1 MPYVAKLRREDPFRP
16 EDARE
21 VEAACRRV
29 AAASEFMV
37 LAGWREDSGYRVYHF
52 TTWAKAR
59 AMQHWIDRSGIA
71 HRPMPKLGLTAEEV
85 AERKRQALAW
95 GLRTGAAR
103 PIMDAYRRA
112 RCAGDAEL
120 TAFNAALIAKAMGR
134 PTDGLQVTVRTLL
147 EWARA
152 RLPISSDGSH
162 GARAQMTG
170 RALTVRP
177 VLAAPSVP
185 DATLPRFHR

>member
-1 MPYVAKLRREDPFRP
+1 MGRRKGEDTIAAKRRRMPYVAKLRRVDPFKP

-21 VEAACRRV
+21 VQAACRRV

-37 LAGWREDSGYRVYHF
+37 LAGWREDSDYRVYYF

-59 AMQHWIDRSGIA
+59 AMQHWLDRSGVA

-95 GLRTGAAR
+95 GLRTGAAC
-103 PIMDAYRRA
+103 PILDAVS
-112 RCAGDAEL
+112 AGTTGWRFRVDSL
-120 TAFNAALIAKAMGR
+120 HAACEVAKAMGR
-134 PTDGLQVTVRTLL
+134 PTDELQVTVRTLL

-152 RLPISSDGSH
+152 KLPSSP
-162 GARAQMTG
+162 ATG
-170 RALTVRP
+170 P
-177 VLAAPSVP
+177 
-185 DATLPRFHR
+185 

>member
-1 MPYVAKLRREDPFRP
+1 MGRRKGEDTFAAKRRRMPYVAKLRREDPFKP

-37 LAGWREDSGYRVYHF
+37 LAGWREDSGYRVYYF

-59 AMQHWIDRSGIA
+59 AMQHWLDRSGIA
-71 HRPMPKLGLTAEEV
+71 HRPMPKLGLSAEEV

-95 GLRTGAAR
+95 GLRTGAAG
-103 PIMDAYRRA
+103 PILDAYRQA
-112 RCAGDAEL
+112 RHAGDSEL
-120 TAFNAALIAKAMGR
+120 TAFNAACEVAKAMGR
-134 PTDGLQVTVRTLL
+134 PTGEVQVTVRTLL

-152 RLPISSDGSH
+152 KRPSSP
-162 GARAQMTG
+162 ATG
-170 RALTVRP
+170 P
-177 VLAAPSVP
+177 
-185 DATLPRFHR
+185 

>member
-1 MPYVAKLRREDPFRP
+1 MGRRKGEDTIAAKRRRMPYVAKLRREDPFKP

-29 AAASEFMV
+29 AAASEFMG
-37 LAGWREDSGYRVYHF
+37 LAGWREDAGYRVYYF

-85 AERKRQALAW
+85 ADRKRQALAW
-95 GLRTGAAR
+95 ALRTGAAR
-103 PIMDAYRRA
+103 PIVDAYQQA
-112 RCAGDAEL
+112 RHAGDAEL
-120 TAFNAALIAKAMGR
+120 TAFNAACDVAKTMGR
-134 PTDGLQVTVRTLL
+134 PTEDLQVTVRTLL

-152 RLPISSDGSH
+152 R
-162 GARAQMTG
+162 
-170 RALTVRP
+170 RP
-177 VLAAPSVP
+177 FSP
-185 DATLPRFHR
+185 ATDP